1 MGQGRAHSRLLAQPA
16 LFVSLPLTP
25 NPASRCYIDRPRLYR
40 ACGSRVEG
48 AFASGWPV
56 VPAPLFMNDH
66 ARYGSLR
73 DYFRVLRAQK
83 WLILFIV
90 VLGAGVGLGI
100 SLYQDKKYESTA
112 SMSFQDVSQDVGL
125 LGTSIAPRDAPAV
138 VAAQSASTLTRSDV
152 VERVRKSL
160 NTTLTPNEL
169 RDKLTST
176 VDPGSNLVVLIVKD
190 TDPQVAADIANAF
203 AHESQ
208 RVFNETARDR
218 FTNAARALRR
228 RIKRL
233 GKGIDPTEKLLFQSQ
248 LARLEP
254 LSTFA
259 NAATIAEFARPG
271 EDPVSPKPVRNTI
284 FGVLAGLGLGLLFA
298 FLRDALDRRLRTAA
312 DVRRE
317 LNLPIVGYVG
327 ATVFGRKLFNQKT
340 GVRSIADI
348 DLEAFRIMR
357 RNLEFLDVDRP
368 VKVLAVSSPLP
379 QEGKTTVAAS
389 LAIAAA
395 ASGRRVL
402 LLEADL
408 RHPTLPGR
416 LGAKAEPGLS
426 DYLIGDAEPA
436 DVLQLIEFTDPNHSG
451 NGHGPT
457 GPKIA
462 YVSAGSPTPD
472 PAELLGSQRFD
483 QLIDTVRDA
492 YDLVIIDTA
501 PVLPVVDTLEFIPK
515 LDGVVLCVRIGQTTR
530 DQAVGARAALER
542 FPERPVGVVVTGTL
556 ASDDSSYGSY
566 GSTYA
571 YKPRVGAGA

>member
-1 MGQGRAHSRLLAQPA
+1 M
-16 LFVSLPLTP
+16 
-25 NPASRCYIDRPRLYR
+25 
-40 ACGSRVEG
+40 
-48 AFASGWPV
+48 
-56 VPAPLFMNDH
+56 
-66 ARYGSLR
+66 
-73 DYFRVLRAQK
+73 
-83 WLILFIV
+83 
-90 VLGAGVGLGI
+90 
-100 SLYQDKKYESTA
+100 
-112 SMSFQDVSQDVGL
+112 
-125 LGTSIAPRDAPAV
+125 
-138 VAAQSASTLTRSDV
+138 
-152 VERVRKSL
+152 
-160 NTTLTPNEL
+160 
-169 RDKLTST
+169 
-176 VDPGSNLVVLIVKD
+176 
-190 TDPQVAADIANAF
+190 
-203 AHESQ
+203 
-208 RVFNETARDR
+208 
-218 FTNAARALRR
+218 
-228 RIKRL
+228 
-233 GKGIDPTEKLLFQSQ
+233 
-248 LARLEP
+248 
-254 LSTFA
+254 
-259 NAATIAEFARPG
+259 
-271 EDPVSPKPVRNTI
+271 RNTI

-327 ATVFGRKLFNQKT
+327 ATVFGRKLFNPKT

-368 VKVLAVSSPLP
+368 VKVAGGHEPAATGGQDHGRGLACDRRRGERSP
-379 QEGKTTVAAS
+379 G
-389 LAIAAA
+389 AAA
-395 ASGRRVL
+395 GSRPPPPDAPGTPRGEG
-402 LLEADL
+402 EAWSQ
-408 RHPTLPGR
+408 RLPV
-416 LGAKAEPGLS
+416 
-426 DYLIGDAEPA
+426 GDAEPA

-462 YVSAGSPTPD
+462 YVSAGSPTPE

-483 QLIDTVRDA
+483 QLLDTVRDA

-556 ASDDSSYGSY
+556 ASDDSSYGAY